1 MWLTHP
7 PFPTPNP
14 SIPWGTL
21 SPLFLYPA
29 SSHVPISSIRHR
41 LAPSHLHPIWRPKT
55 CLLCRGDFFQ
65 IPQKTYWNL
74 DTAGPTWSLSF
85 WPSSWVRPANPT
97 LPAFAKVTIFFA
109 NIWWVLA
116 AVAFCIKIPILLFSH
131 MWEEFAILATIKP
144 ADQQVLQSWYG
155 CWMLVGA
162 VDMVHMVH
170 MFADG
175 CRQQDNFCS
184 GWLSLLCCTTPRLS
198 GA

>member
-55 CLLCRGDFFQ
+55 CLLCWGEFSKS
-65 IPQKTYWNL
+65 PPKTWWNL
-74 DTAGPTWSLSF
+74 DTTIGRAHMVCQPLAFELAQTCEPHTPCFCQGDKIT
-85 WPSSWVRPANPT
+85 
-97 LPAFAKVTIFFA
+97 FAK
-109 NIWWVLA
+109 IWCVLT

-144 ADQQVLQSWYG
+144 ADQQVLH
-155 CWMLVGA
+155 
-162 VDMVHMVH
+162 MVHMVAGGCHIVH
-170 MFADG
+170 MVHTG
-175 CRQQDNFCS
+175 CVFS
-184 GWLSLLCCTTPRLS
+184 IGTPPKSKSRL
-198 GA
+198 G